1 MTEKAIATAKKN
13 VEGSE
18 QLTNMIGK
26 WVKTD
31 DENKPFQVENDDQ
44 LRWVFQ
50 MMEEKRKEIRAK
62 KDMIQQAIDYYEGQI
77 KDLRKDIDYFKGLA
91 MQYAEEQADEDP
103 NWSFKESPY
112 GRIIRKKEKTDL
124 VVSDEQALINHLKG
138 TEFVEHVEEDKLKW
152 GDLKK
157 TLSTPDGEHVVN
169 DDGELVDDVTVV
181 TNPSVLVMKHKN
193 AKDSWVEKED

>member
-1 MTEKAIATAKKN
+1 MTEETMTKETEELNKMVANSTANQEEK
-13 VEGSE
+13 ERFS
-18 QLTNMIGK
+18 I
-26 WVKTD
+26 
-31 DENKPFQVENDDQ
+31 ENDDQ
-44 LRWVFQ
+44 LKWVFQ

-62 KDMIQQAIDYYEGQI
+62 KDMIQQATDYYESQI
-77 KDLRKDIDYFKGLA
+77 KDLRKDINSFKDMA

-103 NWSFKESPY
+103 NWEFKESPY

-138 TEFVEHVEEDKLKW
+138 TEFVEHVEEEKLKW

-169 DDGELVDDVTVV
+169 NDGELVDDVTVV
-181 TNPSVLVMKHKN
+181 TKPSELVMKHKN

>member
-1 MTEKAIATAKKN
+1 MTEETMNKGTEELNKMVANATANQEEK
-13 VEGSE
+13 ERFS
-18 QLTNMIGK
+18 I
-26 WVKTD
+26 
-31 DENKPFQVENDDQ
+31 ENDDQ
-44 LRWVFQ
+44 LKWVFQ

-62 KDMIQQAIDYYEGQI
+62 KDMIQQAADYYEGQI

-169 DDGELVDDVTVV
+169 NDGELVDDVTVV
-181 TNPSVLVMKHKN
+181 TEPSALVMKHKN

>member
-1 MTEKAIATAKKN
+1 MTEETMTKGTEELNKMVANSTASQEEK
-13 VEGSE
+13 ERFS
-18 QLTNMIGK
+18 I
-26 WVKTD
+26 
-31 DENKPFQVENDDQ
+31 ENDDQ
-44 LRWVFQ
+44 LKWAFQ

-62 KDMIQQAIDYYEGQI
+62 KDMIQQATDYYESQI
-77 KDLRKDIDYFKGLA
+77 KDLRKDINYFKDMA

-112 GRIIRKKEKTDL
+112 GRIIRKNEKIDL

-138 TEFVEHVEEDKLKW
+138 TEFVEHVEKEKLKW

-169 DDGELVDDVTVV
+169 NDGELVDGVTVV
-181 TNPSVLVMKHKN
+181 TKPSELVMKHKN

>member
-1 MTEKAIATAKKN
+1 MTEKAIATAKNN

-18 QLTNMIGK
+18 QLTNMIGQ

-62 KDMIQQAIDYYEGQI
+62 KDMIQQATDYYESQI
-77 KDLRKDIDYFKGLA
+77 KDLRQDIDYFKGLV
-91 MQYAEEQADEDP
+91 MQYAEEQSDEDP
-103 NWSFKESPY
+103 NWEFKESPY

-124 VVSDEQALINHLKG
+124 VVSDEQALINNLKG

-181 TNPSVLVMKHKN
+181 TKPSALVMKHKSV
-193 AKDSWVEKED
+193 KGSWVEKED

>member
-1 MTEKAIATAKKN
+1 MTEETMTKGTEELNKMVANATVNQEEK
-13 VEGSE
+13 ERFS
-18 QLTNMIGK
+18 I
-26 WVKTD
+26 
-31 DENKPFQVENDDQ
+31 ENDDQ
-44 LRWVFQ
+44 LKWVFQ

-157 TLSTPDGEHVVN
+157 TLSTPDGEHVGN

-181 TNPSVLVMKHKN
+181 TEP
-193 AKDSWVEKED
+193 

>member
-1 MTEKAIATAKKN
+1 MTQETMTKGTEELNKMVANATANQEEK
-13 VEGSE
+13 ERFS
-18 QLTNMIGK
+18 I
-26 WVKTD
+26 
-31 DENKPFQVENDDQ
+31 ENDDQ
-44 LRWVFQ
+44 LKWAFQ

-62 KDMIQQAIDYYEGQI
+62 KDMIQQATDYYESQI
-77 KDLRKDIDYFKGLA
+77 KDLRQDIDYFKGLA

-103 NWSFKESPY
+103 NWQFKESPY
-112 GRIIRKKEKTDL
+112 GRIIRKNEKTDL

-181 TNPSVLVMKHKN
+181 TKPSALVMKHKN

>member
-1 MTEKAIATAKKN
+1 MTEETITKGTEELNKMVANATANQEEK
-13 VEGSE
+13 ERFS
-18 QLTNMIGK
+18 I
-26 WVKTD
+26 
-31 DENKPFQVENDDQ
+31 ENDDQ
-44 LRWVFQ
+44 LKWAFQ

-62 KDMIQQAIDYYEGQI
+62 KDMIQQATDYYEGQI

-169 DDGELVDDVTVV
+169 NDGELVNDVTVV
-181 TNPSVLVMKHKN
+181 TKPSALVMKHKN

>member
-1 MTEKAIATAKKN
+1 MTEEMMTKGTEELNKMVANATANQEEK
-13 VEGSE
+13 ERFS
-18 QLTNMIGK
+18 I
-26 WVKTD
+26 
-31 DENKPFQVENDDQ
+31 ENDDQ
-44 LRWVFQ
+44 LKWAFQ

-62 KDMIQQAIDYYEGQI
+62 KDMIQQATDYYEGQI

>member
-18 QLTNMIGK
+18 QLTDMIGQ

-62 KDMIQQAIDYYEGQI
+62 YDMIQQATDYYQSQI
-77 KDLRKDIDYFKGLA
+77 DGLLKDIDYFKGLA

-103 NWSFKESPY
+103 NWSFKDSPY
-112 GRIIRKKEKTDL
+112 GRITRTKPKTELKVADK
-124 VVSDEQALINHLKG
+124 QALINRYKG
-138 TEFVEHVEEDKLKW
+138 TEYVEQVIQDKLKW
-152 GDLKK
+152 SELKE
-157 TLSTPDGEHVVN
+157 TLVSPDGEHVIN
-169 DDGELVDDVTVV
+169 EDGEPIEDVKAVTKPSQLVI
-181 TNPSVLVMKHKN
+181 KHKSV
-193 AKDSWVEKED
+193 KGSWVEKED

>member
-1 MTEKAIATAKKN
+1 MTEETMTKGTEELNKMVANATANQEEK
-13 VEGSE
+13 ERFS
-18 QLTNMIGK
+18 I
-26 WVKTD
+26 
-31 DENKPFQVENDDQ
+31 ENDDQ
-44 LRWVFQ
+44 LKWVFQ

-62 KDMIQQAIDYYEGQI
+62 KDMIQQATDYYESQI
-77 KDLRKDIDYFKGLA
+77 KDLRKDINSFKDMA

-103 NWSFKESPY
+103 NWQFKESPY
-112 GRIIRKKEKTDL
+112 GRIVRKNEKIDL

-181 TNPSVLVMKHKN
+181 TKPSSLVMKHKN

>member
-1 MTEKAIATAKKN
+1 MTEETMTKGTEELNKMVANATANQEEK
-13 VEGSE
+13 ERFS
-18 QLTNMIGK
+18 I
-26 WVKTD
+26 
-31 DENKPFQVENDDQ
+31 ENDDQ
-44 LRWVFQ
+44 LKWAFQ

-62 KDMIQQAIDYYEGQI
+62 KDMIQQATDYYEGQI

>member
-1 MTEKAIATAKKN
+1 MTEETMTKGTEELNKMIANSTASQEEK
-13 VEGSE
+13 ERFS
-18 QLTNMIGK
+18 I
-26 WVKTD
+26 
-31 DENKPFQVENDDQ
+31 ENDDQ
-44 LRWVFQ
+44 LKWVFQ

-62 KDMIQQAIDYYEGQI
+62 KDMIQQATDYYESQI
-77 KDLRKDIDYFKGLA
+77 KDLRKDINSLKDMA

-112 GRIIRKKEKTDL
+112 GRIIRKNEKIDL

-138 TEFVEHVEEDKLKW
+138 TEFVEHVEKEKLKW

-169 DDGELVDDVTVV
+169 NDGELVDGVTVV
-181 TNPSVLVMKHKN
+181 TKPSELVMKHKN

>member
-1 MTEKAIATAKKN
+1 MTEETMTKGTEELNKMVANATANQEEK
-13 VEGSE
+13 ERFS
-18 QLTNMIGK
+18 I
-26 WVKTD
+26 
-31 DENKPFQVENDDQ
+31 ENDDQ
-44 LRWVFQ
+44 LKWVFQ

-62 KDMIQQAIDYYEGQI
+62 KDMIQQATDYYESQI
-77 KDLRKDIDYFKGLA
+77 KDLRKDINSFKDMA

-112 GRIIRKKEKTDL
+112 GRIIRKNEKIDL

-138 TEFVEHVEEDKLKW
+138 TEFVEHVEKEKLKW

-169 DDGELVDDVTVV
+169 NDGELVDGVTVV
-181 TNPSVLVMKHKN
+181 TKPSELVMKHKN